1 MEELRGKVQGYYIE
15 KQMLLQKELTEEELE
30 DKIKQLFENE
40 DEYNAI
46 NAEFAK
52 KIFPKKDEDKS

>member
-1 MEELRGKVQGYYIE
+1 
-15 KQMLLQKELTEEELE
+15 MLLQKELTEEELE

-52 KIFPKKDEDKS
+52 MIFPKKDEDKS